1 MKINRFQFNIRTTIL
16 STFFVI
22 IGLLAVV
29 SLALQYYFSTEL
41 ANKAVNNTVKYL
53 SDKTLSKLNSIDKF
67 SFEHISL
74 LTLSSSLEDATLKRK
89 NKDMLQ
95 KFVTIMSH
103 QDYIYAM
110 YVGQENGDFYEVIN
124 LNIDPSLRIKYKSP
138 QDERWLVVKIITQN
152 NKRIKIQEYL
162 DSSLRLKRTETV
174 LTSYNPVKRPWY
186 KKALQ
191 SKNMIKT
198 DPYMFSNFDSL
209 GVTYSQKATNTNTV
223 VSMDISLGSI
233 THFLQKQELIKG
245 SKLYIYNKKHNQLIA
260 SNSNFEKTN
269 TTLSMTLNNLIESDT
284 KSLEV
289 SNKNYFVSV
298 VDLKSKYVSDEF
310 LILLLPEEE
319 IMKPYIEKI
328 TLSIYANVILLL
340 IMMPIIWYTSKIIIN
355 PIKSLEEENYKIKNR
370 NFNKVVSVDSHIKE
384 LDSLS
389 NSMVSMSHSIEDYE
403 IAQGKLMDSII
414 ELIASAIDAK
424 SEYTAGHGKRVPI
437 ITMMIAE
444 KASEIDTGI
453 FKDFSLKD
461 DEAERELKIA
471 ALLHDCGKITTPEY
485 VVDKATK
492 LETIYNR
499 IHEIRTRFEVV
510 HRDLEILYYKK
521 LQNSEDKEALLSWL
535 EKEQSSLQDD
545 FEFIA
550 NCNIGGEFMSDEYI
564 ERIQR
569 IANITWTKNF
579 DDTLGLSQ
587 NERERLSPEDDT
599 KVQSLIADKQNH
611 IIKRTRYFQEEYE
624 SDGFK
629 GEVPSNLYNL
639 GEVYNLSVK
648 KGTLTEE
655 ERFKINEHIIMTIKM
670 LDQLPFPEQLKNV
683 PEFAGAHHETLIGT
697 GYPKQLTKEQMS
709 IPARIMAVADIFEAL
724 TASDRPYKEPKKLS
738 ESIQILSFM
747 AKDQHIDKD
756 IFELFLTSGVYKEY
770 GEKFLQ
776 PDQID
781 EVDISKYIN
790 KN

>member
-1 MKINRFQFNIRTTIL
+1 
-16 STFFVI
+16 
-22 IGLLAVV
+22 
-29 SLALQYYFSTEL
+29 
-41 ANKAVNNTVKYL
+41 
-53 SDKTLSKLNSIDKF
+53 
-67 SFEHISL
+67 
-74 LTLSSSLEDATLKRK
+74 
-89 NKDMLQ
+89 
-95 KFVTIMSH
+95 
-103 QDYIYAM
+103 
-110 YVGQENGDFYEVIN
+110 
-124 LNIDPSLRIKYKSP
+124 
-138 QDERWLVVKIITQN
+138 
-152 NKRIKIQEYL
+152 
-162 DSSLRLKRTETV
+162 
-174 LTSYNPVKRPWY
+174 
-186 KKALQ
+186 
-191 SKNMIKT
+191 
-198 DPYMFSNFDSL
+198 
-209 GVTYSQKATNTNTV
+209 
-223 VSMDISLGSI
+223 
-233 THFLQKQELIKG
+233 
-245 SKLYIYNKKHNQLIA
+245 
-260 SNSNFEKTN
+260 
-269 TTLSMTLNNLIESDT
+269 
-284 KSLEV
+284 
-289 SNKNYFVSV
+289 
-298 VDLKSKYVSDEF
+298 
-310 LILLLPEEE
+310 
-319 IMKPYIEKI
+319 
-328 TLSIYANVILLL
+328 
-340 IMMPIIWYTSKIIIN
+340 
-355 PIKSLEEENYKIKNR
+355 
-370 NFNKVVSVDSHIKE
+370 
-384 LDSLS
+384 
-389 NSMVSMSHSIEDYE
+389 
-403 IAQGKLMDSII
+403 
-414 ELIASAIDAK
+414 
-424 SEYTAGHGKRVPI
+424 
-437 ITMMIAE
+437 
-444 KASEIDTGI
+444 
-453 FKDFSLKD
+453 
-461 DEAERELKIA
+461 
-471 ALLHDCGKITTPEY
+471 
-485 VVDKATK
+485 
-492 LETIYNR
+492 
-499 IHEIRTRFEVV
+499 
-510 HRDLEILYYKK
+510 
-521 LQNSEDKEALLSWL
+521 
-535 EKEQSSLQDD
+535 
-545 FEFIA
+545 
-550 NCNIGGEFMSDEYI
+550 MSDEYI

>member
-191 SKNMIKT
+191 SQNMIKT

-269 TTLSMTLNNLIESDT
+269 TTLSMTLKNLIESDT

-738 ESIQILSFM
+738 ESIKILSSM

>member
-191 SKNMIKT
+191 SQNMIKT

-269 TTLSMTLNNLIESDT
+269 TTLSMALNNLIESDT

-738 ESIQILSFM
+738 ESIKILSSM